1 MAIEG
6 AWVRAVKKYT
16 NLVQVQAVLMN
27 VQGGVER
34 KVVSQ
39 FEYWTTRTPSEMR
52 NDTKERRTH
61 LIEMVVMQ

>member
-1 MAIEG
+1 
-6 AWVRAVKKYT
+6 
-16 NLVQVQAVLMN
+16 MN

-39 FEYWTTRTPSEMR
+39 FEYWTTRTLSEMR